1 MPSPTNKTAPISTGL
16 HPASANKKKDK
27 TPRNSP
33 SNAHAGGHTPRA
45 NTNAL
50 LPLVAPPDP
59 KAFTKKA
66 RKTVNIKGNRGKG
79 QSKSGAGGVIVDS
92 NDKEEPGSGGG
103 SDGSSNGEY
112 DDGPELGSAPTAE
125 VQMDELV
132 RAAEERAANGVL
144 ASRNPLHSPLPPVGP
159 RLTRLL
165 TEPVKITAGYELITN
180 PASKPM
186 LFDPRRGPVARR
198 ASLASSTGFTDESDW
213 CELNMDGIEVPVQ
226 RAKYAEVVKK
236 ARGAPTAPAA
246 AIAVVGGARA

>member
-33 SNAHAGGHTPRA
+33 SNAHAGGRTPRA
-45 NTNAL
+45 NTNAD

-66 RKTVNIKGNRGKG
+66 RKTVKIKGNRGKG
-79 QSKSGAGGVIVDS
+79 QSKSGAGGVVVDS
-92 NDKEEPGSGGG
+92 NDKEEEGSGSG
-103 SDGSSNGEY
+103 SESSSNEENG
-112 DDGPELGSAPTAE
+112 DAPELGSAATAE

-132 RAAEERAANGVL
+132 RAAEERAANGAI
-144 ASRNPLHSPLPPVGP
+144 ASPNPFHSALPPVGS
-159 RLTRLL
+159 RLTPL

-186 LFDPRRGPVARR
+186 LFDPRHGRVARR

-236 ARGAPTAPAA
+236 ARAGPTTA
-246 AIAVVGGARA
+246 AIPVVGGARA